1 MPKTAL
7 NLAVFFRYI
16 DREATETNWTLELAV
31 QSPQMQKFLSTD
43 GCIIGGIF
51 AVAIIALAAI
61 TGTSFAKTLSTLL
74 LASAAVWIYAHFFR
88 PAQTN
93 LAPRLSHQDVK
104 NIRSQVIEDLADALP
119 RAIVVLD
126 RNANVIYANDATF
139 DILSPD
145 IIGQPISAYLRTP
158 SVGSHMEPAFQGEI
172 PPSLSV
178 QVLQP
183 TERHIDIDFSK
194 AVSIDMDDKETSVV
208 FAVLADRTRARID
221 RELRADFLANASHEL
236 KTPIASMTGFIE
248 TLRGHAKN
256 DPVAREK
263 FLKIMA
269 EQAERMERLVTDLLS
284 LRHIESR
291 EHLAPSKTAD
301 LRKAIEAARDS
312 LTVLADNKDVTMSIN
327 LPEETTAPTS
337 GKTDECIQLFLNLM
351 ENGIKLSPQGSTLH
365 VSLEYLPSWTGQAF
379 KDPISNQAGFRP
391 IVNLTPTKKPAW
403 RVIISDEGPGFKK
416 THLPRIGERFYRV
429 AGDLP
434 AQEKGTGLGLAIV
447 KHIAMRH
454 RAGLFVM
461 TAHSDETENN
471 SHGTSFSVIFAVSDN
486 TPPLS

>member
-1 MPKTAL
+1 M
-7 NLAVFFRYI
+7 R
-16 DREATETNWTLELAV
+16 
-31 QSPQMQKFLSTD
+31 SPQTQNFLSVD
-43 GCIIGGIF
+43 GRIIGGISVVALVAF
-51 AVAIIALAAI
+51 AILSNASL
-61 TGTSFAKTLSTLL
+61 AKTLGVLL
-74 LASAAVWIYAHFFR
+74 ITCLAVWIYAYLFR
-88 PAQTN
+88 PTQADT
-93 LAPRLSHQDVK
+93 K
-104 NIRSQVIEDLADALP
+104 GIREQVLEDIAKALP

-126 RNANVIYANDATF
+126 QDANVLYANEAASRM
-139 DILSPD
+139 LSPGM
-145 IIGQPISAYLRTP
+145 IGHPITAYLRTS
-158 SVGSHMEPAFQGEI
+158 SVSSHMEIAFQGEV

-183 TERHIDIDFSK
+183 TERYIDVDFSQ
-194 AVSIDMDDKETSVV
+194 AVPVNINDKDTSVV

-256 DPVAREK
+256 DPIAREK

-291 EHLAPSKTAD
+291 EHQAPSKTAD
-301 LRKAIEAARDS
+301 LRKAIEAAHDS
-312 LTVLADNKDVTMSIN
+312 LTVLANKKGVSMSIN
-327 LPEETTAPTS
+327 LPQETTAPTS

-379 KDPISNQAGFRP
+379 ADPINNQSGFRS
-391 IVNLTPTKKPAW
+391 IVDLAPTEKPAW

-454 RAGLFVM
+454 RAGLFM
-461 TAHSDETENN
+461 NTAHADETENN
-471 SHGTSFSVIFAVSDN
+471 AHGTSFSVIFAVRDI